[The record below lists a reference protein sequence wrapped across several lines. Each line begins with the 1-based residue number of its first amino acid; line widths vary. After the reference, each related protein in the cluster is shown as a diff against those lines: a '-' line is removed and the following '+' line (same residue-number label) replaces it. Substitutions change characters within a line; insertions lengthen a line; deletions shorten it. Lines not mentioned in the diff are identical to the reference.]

1 MKTELLVVLVI
12 TLPPFF
18 LIQALLLMASVDIAS
33 AHANDEER
41 GVGGSIWIQPS
52 HLLLLLV
59 LFLLLLTYHLL
70 FPWVQKEWSV
80 QPKHSEKPQAWGLI
94 R

>member
-1 MKTELLVVLVI
+1 MKTELLEVLVI

-18 LIQALLLMASVDIAS
+18 LSNLSLLTASVDIAS

-41 GVGGSIWIQPS
+41 GVGGSIWTQPS
-52 HLLLLLV
+52 RLLLLV

-80 QPKHSEKPQAWGLI
+80 QPKPSEKPQA
-94 R
+94 